1 VATALY
7 RRYRPETFAEVIGQ
21 EHVTD
26 PLRAALR
33 SGRVGQAYLFSGP
46 RGCGKTTSARILA
59 RCLNCA
65 QGPTDT
71 PCGTC
76 DSCVELARGGPG
88 SLDVVEIDAAS
99 HGGVDDARELRER
112 ATFAPAR
119 DRLKI
124 FIIDEAHMVSSQGFN
139 ALLKIVEEPP
149 PHIVFLFA
157 TTEPDKVLGTIRSRT
172 HHYPF
177 RLVPPQVLQSHLQ
190 QVCDA
195 EGVTVGTGVLPLV
208 VRAGA
213 GSVRDSLSVLD
224 QLAAGAGEG
233 GIDYEGAV
241 SLLGYTHATLL
252 DDVTSA
258 FAAGDSATVFHV
270 VDRVISSGQD
280 PRRFVDDLL
289 QRLRDLVVVLALGDR
304 AGEVFP
310 GLPADQLER
319 MALQA
324 AGFGAAQLSRA
335 ADLANAAATEMTG
348 ATSPRLHLELLCAR
362 MLLPAA
368 DDAERGLAARLDRVE
383 RRLAVPG
390 QVPASGGEPVAH
402 RAERPAPLPGAAA
415 AGPGQVDH
423 AGQVGQGSSGPAAE
437 GDPRGAQHVR
447 EAMARRRDPS
457 APAAADGA
465 AAPQPPRVPAPSTSQ
480 EAGGSAGEVVRERQ
494 TASAPPWDTT
504 PQPGPRPEEP
514 RLEEARRDERADE
527 APAQEPPVERAP
539 QAPVAPPQPENAP
552 VEADEWGDRPSAPP
566 QAARD
571 DTPPVTVPVSPDP
584 VGGPPAQEPGGLETT
599 EAVRRMWPDVLEHLA
614 TVKRRTWTRVSQD
627 AQVAHVDEQRLV
639 LQFARPNTLQA
650 FSIGPHADFVRES
663 LIAVLGLDRVV
674 VAVNAGAPL
683 PQGPGGAP
691 ARPPVQPSSRPS
703 PSQPDQVLR
712 SQEDARSA
720 PRDQPVRE
728 QPGPGGAGGAAGRP
742 AAPPAEEAEPSRRP
756 EPREA
761 PEPRPASG
769 AAPRGRDDA
778 GSGALARQRTR
789 QRGAT
794 PPPWDDVPPPEPPD
808 DGEPPPPEFD
818 DPWTA
823 ETPSRSARSAPQ
835 APSAGD
841 RSSGASGPSSPAV
854 PVAAPAT
861 QNPPPVQRS
870 TAPAAPAPSVQASP
884 DAPVDPPRSVAQGGP
899 LRGADLAR
907 SAMRARS
914 APVAGAGGPAA
925 SAPRPDDE
933 ISRDDP
939 DAEGSGQVGLAVVE
953 RVLGGR
959 VLSVDERS

>member
-1 VATALY
+1 MATALY

-177 RLVPPQVLQSHLQ
+177 RLVPPQVLQTHLQ

-195 EGVTVGTGVLPLV
+195 EGVAVGTGVLPLV

-224 QLAAGAGEG
+224 QLAAGAGDG

-241 SLLGYTHATLL
+241 ALLGYTHATLL
-252 DDVTSA
+252 DDVTAA
-258 FAAGDSATVFHV
+258 FAAGDGATVFHV

-383 RRLAVPG
+383 RRLSVPG
-390 QVPASGGEPVAH
+390 QVPASGEEPLA
-402 RAERPAPLPGAAA
+402 RRPERPAPLPGAAA
-415 AGPGQVDH
+415 AG
-423 AGQVGQGSSGPAAE
+423 VGQGGAGAAAE
-437 GDPRGAQHVR
+437 GDQRGAQHVR

-457 APAAADGA
+457 APAEASAELRSDAVHERPA
-465 AAPQPPRVPAPSTSQ
+465 AA
-480 EAGGSAGEVVRERQ
+480 
-494 TASAPPWDTT
+494 ASPPPWDTAPQADT
-504 PQPGPRPEEP
+504 PPEQEGRDEPSTEAPR
-514 RLEEARRDERADE
+514 REARADGSRADGSRADE
-527 APAQEPPVERAP
+527 PRAGASRAESAPEAPSTAP
-539 QAPVAPPQPENAP
+539 QPAAAPGD
-552 VEADEWGDRPSAPP
+552 ADEWGDRPSAPP
-566 QAARD
+566 QDAPD

-627 AQVAHVDEQRLV
+627 AQVAHVDDQRLV

-683 PQGPGGAP
+683 PQGAGGAP
-691 ARPPVQPSSRPS
+691 SRPPAQPAPPSPQPAPSRP
-703 PSQPDQVLR
+703 DQAPR
-712 SQEDARSA
+712 DQGDARSA
-720 PRDQPVRE
+720 PREQPVRD
-728 QPGPGGAGGAAGRP
+728 QPGPGRSDDVAASRP
-742 AAPPAEEAEPSRRP
+742 AAPPAEAVELPGRP
-756 EPREA
+756 EPRQE

-823 ETPSRSARSAPQ
+823 EGPSRSARSAPQ

-841 RSSGASGPSSPAV
+841 RSSGASGASSPAV

-861 QNPPPVQRS
+861 QTPPPVQRS
-870 TAPAAPAPSVQASP
+870 TAPAAPAPSVPASP
-884 DAPVDPPRSVAQGGP
+884 DAPVDPPRPAPQGGP

-914 APVAGAGGPAA
+914 APVAGAGG
-925 SAPRPDDE
+925 SAPSAQRPDDE